1 MKNKTKI
8 FYPFPV
14 LIIENREHTIIA
26 QLDGATESKLLTLSS
41 GSEIY
46 IIRFIPV
53 GTIESKW
60 QSSDI
65 YMCQADDL
73 HEFLTNV

>member
-8 FYPFPV
+8 FYPFPA
-14 LIIENREHTIIA
+14 LIIGGREYTIIA
-26 QLDGATESKLLTLSS
+26 QLDNVTESKLLALS
-41 GSEIY
+41 GNEIY
-46 IIRFIPV
+46 IIRFTPP